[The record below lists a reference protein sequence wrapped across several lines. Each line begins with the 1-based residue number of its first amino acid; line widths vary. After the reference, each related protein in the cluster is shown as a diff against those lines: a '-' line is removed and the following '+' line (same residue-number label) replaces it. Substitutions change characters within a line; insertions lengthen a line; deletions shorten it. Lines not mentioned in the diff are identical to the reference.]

1 LSNQSLVEALPASGS
16 SMNQRNV
23 ILLVEDQ
30 AGDVE
35 LAVRAA
41 RKSNPCNEVVVAA
54 DGMEALD
61 YLFGSGKYAG
71 QELKAL
77 PDLILLDLKLP
88 QVDGLAVLAR
98 LRAHERTR
106 QIPVVILTGSR
117 DERTVVS
124 SHDLGANRFIVKPV
138 DVAKFA
144 ASALQLGLYRLIADK
159 LEEKR
164 GG

>member
-1 LSNQSLVEALPASGS
+1 
-16 SMNQRNV
+16 MNQRNM

-41 RKSNPCNEVVVAA
+41 RKSNPHNEVVVAR
-54 DGMEALD
+54 DGVEALD
-61 YLFGSGKYAG
+61 YLLGTGRYAG
-71 QELKAL
+71 QEPKTA

-88 QVDGLAVLAR
+88 RIDGLAVLRR
-98 LRAHERTR
+98 LRAEERTR
-106 QIPVVILTGSR
+106 HIPIVVLTGTR
-117 DERTVVS
+117 EERAVVS

-144 ASALQLGLYRLIADK
+144 ATALQLGLYRLIGDQAQ
-159 LEEKR
+159 ENAR
-164 GG
+164 GR

>member
-1 LSNQSLVEALPASGS
+1 
-16 SMNQRNV
+16 MNRRNI

-41 RKSNPCNEVVVAA
+41 RKSSPYNEVVVAA
-54 DGMEALD
+54 DGVEALD
-61 YLFGSGKYAG
+61 YLFGTGRYAG
-71 QELKAL
+71 EELKAA

-88 QVDGLAVLAR
+88 RIDGLAVLGR
-98 LRAHERTR
+98 LRAQERTR
-106 QIPVVILTGSR
+106 RIPVVILTGSR
-117 DERTVVS
+117 DEKTVVS

-144 ASALQLGLYRLIADK
+144 ATALQLGLYRLIGADS
-159 LEEKR
+159 EETD
-164 GG
+164 

>member
-1 LSNQSLVEALPASGS
+1 
-16 SMNQRNV
+16 MKRNI
-23 ILLVEDQ
+23 ILLVEDH

-61 YLFGSGKYAG
+61 YLFGTGKYAG
-71 QELKAL
+71 QEPSAV
-77 PDLILLDLKLP
+77 PDLILLDLNLP
-88 QVDGLAVLAR
+88 RVDGLAVLAR
-98 LRAHERTR
+98 LRADERTR
-106 QIPVVILTGSR
+106 RIPVAILTGTR

-144 ASALQLGLYRLIADK
+144 ATAVQLGLYRLIADQSD
-159 LEEKR
+159 ERR
-164 GG
+164 GGR

>member
-1 LSNQSLVEALPASGS
+1 VIRSSNQSLIEALLSFGS

-41 RKSNPCNEVVVAA
+41 RKSNPRNEVVVAT

-61 YLFGSGKYAG
+61 YLFGTGRYAG
-71 QELKAL
+71 QEPKAI

-88 QVDGLAVLAR
+88 QIDGLAVLAR
-98 LRAHERTR
+98 LRADERTR
-106 QIPVVILTGSR
+106 HIPVVILTGSR

-144 ASALQLGLYRLIADK
+144 ATALQLGLYRLI
-159 LEEKR
+159 

>member
-1 LSNQSLVEALPASGS
+1 MS
-16 SMNQRNV
+16 QRNV

-61 YLFGSGKYAG
+61 YLFGTGRYAG
-71 QELKAL
+71 QEPKAV
-77 PDLILLDLKLP
+77 PDLILLDIKLP
-88 QVDGLAVLAR
+88 GIDGLAVLGR
-98 LRAHERTR
+98 LRADQRTR
-106 QIPVVILTGSR
+106 HIPIVILTGSR
-117 DERTVVS
+117 DERMVVS

-144 ASALQLGLYRLIADK
+144 ATALQLGLYRLIADK
-159 LEEKR
+159 CEDSR
-164 GG
+164 

>member
-1 LSNQSLVEALPASGS
+1 
-16 SMNQRNV
+16 MNQRNI
-23 ILLVEDQ
+23 ILLVEDH

-54 DGMEALD
+54 DGMQALD
-61 YLFGSGKYAG
+61 YLFGTGKYAG
-71 QELKAL
+71 QEAKAA
-77 PDLILLDLKLP
+77 PDLILLDVNLP
-88 QVDGLAVLAR
+88 QMDGLAVLVR

-106 QIPVVILTGSR
+106 HIPVVILTGAR

-124 SHDLGANRFIVKPV
+124 SHDLGANRFIAKPI

-144 ASALQLGLYRLIADK
+144 ASALQLGLYRLIADQ
-159 LEEKR
+159 R
-164 GG
+164 DV

>member
-1 LSNQSLVEALPASGS
+1 MS
-16 SMNQRNV
+16 QRNV

-61 YLFGSGKYAG
+61 YLFGTGRYAG
-71 QELKAL
+71 QEPKAV
-77 PDLILLDLKLP
+77 PDLILLDIKLP
-88 QVDGLAVLAR
+88 GIDGLAVLGR
-98 LRAHERTR
+98 LRADQRTR
-106 QIPVVILTGSR
+106 HIPIVILTGSR

-144 ASALQLGLYRLIADK
+144 ATALQLGLYRLIGDK
-159 LEEKR
+159 CEDSR
-164 GG
+164 

>member
-1 LSNQSLVEALPASGS
+1 
-16 SMNQRNV
+16 MNRRNI
-23 ILLVEDQ
+23 ILLVEDH

-41 RKSNPCNEVVVAA
+41 RQSNPRNEVVVAT

-61 YLFGSGKYAG
+61 YLFGTGRYAE
-71 QELKAL
+71 QEPKAT
-77 PDLILLDLKLP
+77 PDLILLDLNLP
-88 QVDGLAVLAR
+88 RIDGLAVLGR
-98 LRAHERTR
+98 LRADERTR
-106 QIPVVILTGSR
+106 HIPVVILTGSR

-144 ASALQLGLYRLIADK
+144 ATALQLGLYGLI
-159 LEEKR
+159 